1 MRVPGLEGWPA
12 SACLDRSQSHEPK
25 LVKKRAP
32 VISQLKCLNL
42 ARGAVWARVPALF
55 HGAWVGQGGAV
66 GRGNS
71 GQEGASQRDFTPGKT
86 IRPHVLALGKGDNP
100 QEGSVDKG
108 AETSKRGTQIPQTS
122 LNLAKA
128 VVSSGRANTHTHTP
142 ISCLSC
148 SFVHLHAP
156 HAHPS
161 QFRTSAFDD
170 LWQNT

>member
-1 MRVPGLEGWPA
+1 M
-12 SACLDRSQSHEPK
+12 
-25 LVKKRAP
+25 
-32 VISQLKCLNL
+32 
-42 ARGAVWARVPALF
+42 
-55 HGAWVGQGGAV
+55 

-86 IRPHVLALGKGDNP
+86 IGPHVLALGKGDNP

-108 AETSKRGTQIPQTS
+108 AETSKRGLKFHRQVLIWPKLLFPVGVQTH
-122 LNLAKA
+122 K
-128 VVSSGRANTHTHTP
+128 HTP

-156 HAHPS
+156 HSHPS